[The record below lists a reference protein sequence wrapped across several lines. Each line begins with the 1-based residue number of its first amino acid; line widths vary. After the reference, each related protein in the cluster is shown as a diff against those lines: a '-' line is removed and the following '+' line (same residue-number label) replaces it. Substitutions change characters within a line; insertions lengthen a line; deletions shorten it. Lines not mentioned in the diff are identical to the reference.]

1 MKTKDILKGVLV
13 AGLVLAPVPVL
24 AADAAGE
31 IATAETH
38 GFDVL
43 LTGDKHMR
51 YQQSL
56 AEPVQSWSVKRSAKA
71 VNYAGYTRDA
81 TNEINHLF
89 KPLEN
94 PQIPIYVFPHVA
106 LISDEQLLK
115 PGYTTAFFLYKQNQF
130 ALPSELY

>member
-1 MKTKDILKGVLV
+1 MATYNNLHMI
-13 AGLVLAPVPVL
+13 LVLGSAL
-24 AADAAGE
+24 ALSACASKSVSSAAIPEG
-31 IATAETH
+31 
-38 GFDVL
+38 G
-43 LTGDKHMR
+43 LTVSQL

-56 AEPVQSWSVKRSAKA
+56 AEPMPSWSVKRSAKA

-81 TNEINHLF
+81 SNEIHHLF

-106 LISDEQLLK
+106 LINDEQLLK

-130 ALPSELY
+130 ALTSELY